1 MAQYVP
7 INTGTDVIT
16 DTTKVT
22 TGYFTGGVGSL
33 AKGNL
38 VTSSLSSTQK
48 EYYYNM
54 QYSSEDQLSVTFG
67 HYGGSGSAAKSET
80 KAVYKQFTNLLL
92 PASDLASTGSN
103 GFIFKGTH
111 PTSGALGDTGFANQ
125 AGTGNTGEKFE
136 DFMYFIVT
144 ERARMKDRLNKENWT
159 LTLSGSGGFTSG
171 TGSADL
177 LGHEAYSGSQLQLT
191 DDSKTVAPTATPV
204 GPRYNVV
211 SGSDGTAIAASSSKY
226 YGYFYPNI
234 GVIALRGQILSS
246 SAHGLS
252 GTSGYVDSSSFG
264 GHSGSIG
271 VGFAPELNNDGTADN
286 ALKLANS
293 LNMAAQA
300 FRSEEDQ
307 TSKAYFCRAL
317 ANDFNFT
324 NNPTFVS
331 GSDKSFLN
339 QDMVGYPH
347 TFITTVG
354 LYQTSAGGTQELIA
368 VGKLSS
374 PVQKNYG
381 TEATIKVK
389 LTY

>member
-7 INTGTDVIT
+7 INPGTDVIT

-33 AKGNL
+33 AADNL

-48 EYYYNM
+48 EYYYNL
-54 QYSSEDQLSVTFG
+54 QYSSEDQLSVTYG
-67 HYGGSGSAAKSET
+67 HIQGSGSAAKNET
-80 KAVYKQFTNLLL
+80 KAIYKQFANILLD
-92 PASDLASTGSN
+92 PSSLATGSKQ
-103 GFIFKGTH
+103 GFIFEGTH
-111 PTSGALGDTGFANQ
+111 PTSGAIANGFV
-125 AGTGNTGEKFE
+125 NTATSVGSTVPYE
-136 DFMYFIVT
+136 DDMYFIVS
-144 ERARMKDRLNKENWT
+144 ERARMKDRWNKENWT
-159 LTLSGSGGFTSG
+159 LTLSGSKSPIADGAMFTN
-171 TGSADL
+171 
-177 LGHEAYSGSQLQLT
+177 SGSTLVLT
-191 DDSKTVAPTATPV
+191 DDSKTVTPTATPV

-211 SGSDGTAIAASSSKY
+211 SGSGGTISDGSGSKY
-226 YGYFYPNI
+226 YGYFYPNVGI
-234 GVIALRGQILSS
+234 IALRAGMLSS
-246 SAHGLS
+246 SVHGLPGTPGHIDSASFMDIGGTNGS
-252 GTSGYVDSSSFG
+252 GTGL
-264 GHSGSIG
+264 
-271 VGFAPELNNDGTADN
+271 APEASVDGTADN
-286 ALKLANS
+286 ALKLAQAIH
-293 LNMAAQA
+293 MGAQT

-331 GSDKSFLN
+331 GSDKAFLN

-354 LYQTSAGGTQELIA
+354 LYQTSLGGSQELVA